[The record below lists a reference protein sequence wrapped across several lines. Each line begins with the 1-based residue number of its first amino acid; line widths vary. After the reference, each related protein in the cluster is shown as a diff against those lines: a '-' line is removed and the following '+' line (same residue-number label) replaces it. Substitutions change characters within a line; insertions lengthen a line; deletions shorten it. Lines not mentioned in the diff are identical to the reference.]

1 MVVLKNCN
9 RLWVQEL
16 AIHGS
21 QSFAFPPT
29 QAVSCPSSPR
39 RLPEEEEFQCQQL
52 RTARTGPYLPEDAG
66 RTLGGAPLTLLVN
79 CTPPSRSATSGSWL
93 VRTTTLQ
100 QAFTTVTSQHMRSW
114 HLFLFLTTP
123 HLPHYNRSAT
133 RCFNCFQHSV
143 LFPSPPEKCPVY
155 ITGPGLMLPCR

>member
-1 MVVLKNCN
+1 MAVSPL
-9 RLWVQEL
+9 R
-16 AIHGS
+16 
-21 QSFAFPPT
+21 FPPPKPFLVH
-29 QAVSCPSSPR
+29 AVRGGYRKRRSSSVSS
-39 RLPEEEEFQCQQL
+39 LA
-52 RTARTGPYLPEDAG
+52 RTARTGSCLPEDAR

-79 CTPPSRSATSGSWL
+79 CTPPSGSATSGSLL

-100 QAFTTVTSQHMRSW
+100 QTFTTVTSQHMRSW
-114 HLFLFLTTP
+114 HLFLFLTPP

-133 RCFNCFQHSV
+133 RCFNCLQHSV